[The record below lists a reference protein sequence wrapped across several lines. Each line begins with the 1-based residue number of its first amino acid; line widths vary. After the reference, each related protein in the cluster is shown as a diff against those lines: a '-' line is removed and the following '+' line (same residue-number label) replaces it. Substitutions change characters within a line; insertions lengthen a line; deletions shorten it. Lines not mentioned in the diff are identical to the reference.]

1 MIPTFPTRKPT
12 DASSRRAAACP
23 PSSVPNSGQIRDA
36 TLVGVRANDVSESE
50 HSRDQGEGDQIG
62 ESTTHVP
69 RIRRSPGPCQGLE
82 YPRVPHQ
89 PSSAPSACGA
99 TRRARAWRFSACHGR
114 RRRRVIL
121 RSSRSCRCVDIVPS
135 SQLPPHADEHR
146 PERPILLAVGWTS
159 PTVIGSA
166 LRVAPSRSLL
176 GIVDQVQFAW

>member
-99 TRRARAWRFSACHGR
+99 TRRASAWRFSACHGR
-114 RRRRVIL
+114 RRRRVIS
-121 RSSRSCRCVDIVPS
+121 RTSRSCRCVDIVPS
-135 SQLPPHADEHR
+135 SQLPAACRRAPPGASDSPRRRLDEPDRQRLSPPCCPLPLAPRHR
-146 PERPILLAVGWTS
+146 
-159 PTVIGSA
+159 
-166 LRVAPSRSLL
+166 
-176 GIVDQVQFAW
+176 